1 MNQNLDAP
9 GAVRGQNVLKDARR
23 KTLPECFLEQLNDP
37 LIFILFVAAAI
48 SMLLGEVSDTAIIL
62 AVILVNALVGV
73 IQEGRAQK
81 ALDALKDCEGVII
94 FTDLMG
100 GTPFNTAAQLGR
112 DRENVRILA
121 GTNLPMLVEVVMS
134 RKFMD
139 DLDGLVDSLLQTGK
153 EQVAKF
159 EFKQAL
165 QEEPGDEDGI

>member
-1 MNQNLDAP
+1 MIGLVVTGHANFGSGMTSSVNLIAGEQEAYQYVDF
-9 GAVRGQNVLKDARR
+9 
-23 KTLPECFLEQLNDP
+23 LPTYSTEDLAAELN
-37 LIFILFVAAAI
+37 
-48 SMLLGEVSDTAIIL
+48 
-62 AVILVNALVGV
+62 
-73 IQEGRAQK
+73 K

-165 QEEPGDEDGI
+165 QEEPGDEDGIYAGTASQKI